1 MHATNG
7 GSVTWP
13 GCVSGTQRIVE
24 TKGETTMS
32 SNESCPL
39 CGHPVTSDELAAIH
53 KRLEEEARAR
63 ESASEARLRRE
74 LREEHEREMAAG
86 AAAQA
91 AEIARQREAM
101 KADHDRALLKVRADA
116 NREKERLQKK
126 TMELQRAL
134 DKKTANDLGDGQERD
149 IEADL
154 RNAFMPPAG
163 EDAIQ
168 RVARGE
174 LGADI
179 LHDVRYKGATCGRIV
194 YDSKNHKAWR
204 TEFLTKLRHDKAR
217 HEATVAVLVTTA
229 FPAGSR
235 YFCVDGDVCIVHP
248 DAVVHIAGVLRRS
261 LIALHRQGLSMH
273 ARSGK
278 MAALYKYLASG
289 DFADQIRTAESLV
302 GDLRRLDAR
311 ERDAHDKVWKE
322 RERLITRTKAAID
335 EIDTQIT
342 GIMEREEGTTREA
355 VAG

>member
-1 MHATNG
+1 
-7 GSVTWP
+7 
-13 GCVSGTQRIVE
+13 
-24 TKGETTMS
+24 
-32 SNESCPL
+32 
-39 CGHPVTSDELAAIH
+39 
-53 KRLEEEARAR
+53 
-63 ESASEARLRRE
+63 
-74 LREEHEREMAAG
+74 
-86 AAAQA
+86 
-91 AEIARQREAM
+91 
-101 KADHDRALLKVRADA
+101 
-116 NREKERLQKK
+116 
-126 TMELQRAL
+126 
-134 DKKTANDLGDGQERD
+134 
-149 IEADL
+149 
-154 RNAFMPPAG
+154 MPPAG

-217 HEATVAVLVTTA
+217 HEATAAVLVTTA
-229 FPAGSR
+229 FPSGSR

-261 LIALHRQGLSMH
+261 LIALHRQGLSMQ

-289 DFADQIRTAESLV
+289 DFADQIRTAESHV

>member
-1 MHATNG
+1 
-7 GSVTWP
+7 
-13 GCVSGTQRIVE
+13 
-24 TKGETTMS
+24 
-32 SNESCPL
+32 
-39 CGHPVTSDELAAIH
+39 
-53 KRLEEEARAR
+53 
-63 ESASEARLRRE
+63 
-74 LREEHEREMAAG
+74 
-86 AAAQA
+86 
-91 AEIARQREAM
+91 
-101 KADHDRALLKVRADA
+101 
-116 NREKERLQKK
+116 
-126 TMELQRAL
+126 
-134 DKKTANDLGDGQERD
+134 
-149 IEADL
+149 
-154 RNAFMPPAG
+154 MPPAG

-204 TEFLTKLRHDKAR
+204 TDFVTKLRQDKAR
-217 HEATVAVLVTTA
+217 HDATAAVLVTTA
-229 FPAGSR
+229 FPSGSR

-248 DAVVHIAGVLRRS
+248 DAVVHVAGVLRRS
-261 LIALHRQGLSMH
+261 LIALHRQGLSMQ

-278 MAALYKYLASG
+278 MAALYRYLASG

-342 GIMEREEGTTREA
+342 GIMEREEGAREA